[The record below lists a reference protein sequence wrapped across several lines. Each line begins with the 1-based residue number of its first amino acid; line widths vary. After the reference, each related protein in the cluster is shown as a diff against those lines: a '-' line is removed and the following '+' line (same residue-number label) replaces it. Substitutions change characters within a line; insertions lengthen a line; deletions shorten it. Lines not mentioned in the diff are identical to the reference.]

1 MIKFRKSSLYY
12 ALIFLYCFADLKFF
26 YFIDIVK
33 FTFLGISYTD
43 MLFILNVS
51 LFLYEFI
58 FNQKGVLK
66 INFPIYLIII
76 SICLACTSA
85 YAGYLTYGQAFFSG
99 LVAQRHWISSTL
111 VIYTIYNWLIG
122 EKITKEGL
130 VKLISIV
137 VVFYMIV
144 MIAQYLL
151 YNKVVFTYVT
161 QTERYGE
168 TRLYFDISYLVFI
181 SGFAIEAILERKK
194 KAKPIIFVLVILVCI
209 AFITKGRMAT
219 LSLCLGM
226 MCSLL
231 ISKDGSVKKKLEMI
245 CFVLVCLLIFINSNM
260 GKDIFNTVLG
270 TTSENNTLA
279 IRDDG
284 RVYYLRMIS
293 SSTNSCLIGCGTA
306 NIHNKTAMKI
316 SSPYWKTYST
326 ARFYLTDQGII
337 YGLYNYGILGI
348 VVYLILIIWSFKS
361 AWRLYKREGRTAYLQ
376 YLIVQLISCVTLVPD
391 YFESSFLFP
400 MYIILLNIENN
411 RIKYEKQ
418 VNE

>member
-1 MIKFRKSSLYY
+1 MIKVNRSKLYY
-12 ALIFLYCFADLKFF
+12 AIIFFYCFADLSFF
-26 YFIDIVK
+26 YFIDTVK
-33 FTFLGISYTD
+33 FSLFGISYTD
-43 MLFILNVS
+43 ILFVLNVF
-51 LFLYEFI
+51 LFVYEFI
-58 FNQKGVLK
+58 LNQKGVLK
-66 INFPIYLIII
+66 LNFSIYLIII

-99 LVAQRHWISSTL
+99 LVAQRLWVSSIL
-111 VIYTIYNWLIG
+111 VIYPIYNWLNG

-130 VKLISIV
+130 IKIISAI
-137 VVFYMIV
+137 VVFYMMV

-151 YNKVVFTYVT
+151 YDKVVFTHVA
-161 QTERYGE
+161 QNERYGE

-194 KAKPIIFVLVILVCI
+194 KIKPIIYVLVILACI
-209 AFITKGRMAT
+209 TFITKGRMAT
-219 LSLCLGM
+219 LSLCIGA
-226 MCSLL
+226 MCSML
-231 ISKDGSVKKKLEMI
+231 IKKNGSIKKKLGMI
-245 CFVLVCLLIFINSNM
+245 CLVAVCLLIFINTNM
-260 GKDIFNTVLG
+260 GKDIFNTVSG

-284 RVYYLRMIS
+284 RVYYLSMIS
-293 SSTNSCLIGCGTA
+293 SSASSCLIGCGSA

-316 SSPYWKTYST
+316 SSPYWKTYGT

-348 VVYLILIIWSFKS
+348 SVYLILMVWSFKS

-400 MYIILLNIENN
+400 MYLILLNIENN